1 MSRVADSPG
10 ARIDRSWA
18 TLGLAVGDLLL
29 IAVFVVAGEL
39 RHGYGLLAH
48 PERVLGTAIPFFIG
62 WVVVSILIGVYRRSV
77 YTVPRTAA
85 LRTALAWVGAA
96 LVGQALRA
104 TELFHGTFAPAFLL
118 VSLGVGLVL
127 LVPWRAVAALWPTIT
142 AFFGR
147 RGQSA

>member
-1 MSRVADSPG
+1 MSRVVDSPG

-18 TLGLAVGDLLL
+18 TLGLVVGDLVL

-39 RHGYGLLAH
+39 RHGYGLPAH

-62 WVVVSILIGVYRRSV
+62 WVVMSVVVGVYRRSV

-104 TELFHGTFAPAFLL
+104 TELFHGAFAPAFLL

-127 LVPWRAVAALWPTIT
+127 LVPWRAIV

-147 RGQSA
+147 RRQTA